1 MDHLRTDA
9 SQQVDEFL
17 AGGDLGK
24 LWRWVAANRR
34 AVYASNDSDTQELV
48 NNARR
53 TIDGVLK
60 GTLAPDLAR
69 DHLRRLIAADRRF
82 DPDANAGGP
91 SRRFA

>member
-1 MDHLRTDA
+1 LDNLRSEA
-9 SQQVDEFL
+9 KQRVDDFL
-17 AGGDLGK
+17 AGGDIGA
-24 LWRWVAANRR
+24 LWRWVMANRR
-34 AVYASNDSDTQELV
+34 AVYAGNDSDTQELV
-48 NNARR
+48 NHARR

-69 DHLRRLIAADRRF
+69 DHLRRLIDADRRF

>member
-1 MDHLRTDA
+1 LDHLRADA
-9 SQQVDEFL
+9 HQQVDEFL
-17 AGGDLGK
+17 AGGDIGT

-34 AVYASNDSDTQELV
+34 AVYAGNDSDTQDLV

-53 TIDGVLK
+53 TIDGVVK

-69 DHLRRLIAADRRF
+69 DHLRGLIAAGRRF
-82 DPDANAGGP
+82 DPNTDVGGP

>member
-1 MDHLRTDA
+1 MESLRTEA
-9 SQQVDEFL
+9 RQRVDEFL
-17 AGGDLGK
+17 AGGDIGK
-24 LWRWVAANRR
+24 LWRWVTANRR
-34 AVYASNDSDTQELV
+34 AVYSGNDSDTQELV

-69 DHLRRLIAADRRF
+69 DHLRGLIAADRRF
-82 DPDANAGGP
+82 DSDADAGGP

>member
-1 MDHLRTDA
+1 MDSLRIEA
-9 SQQVDEFL
+9 RQRVDEFL
-17 AGGDLGK
+17 AGGDIGV
-24 LWRWVAANRR
+24 LWRWVTANRR
-34 AVYASNDSDTQELV
+34 AVYAGNDSDTQELV

-53 TIDGVLK
+53 TIDAVLK

-69 DHLRRLIAADRRF
+69 DHLRNLIAADRRF